1 MIKLKPTFFDALMI
15 SDSERIHSQVIAWIL
30 RINKELLPNNEK
42 SIFLKELFNLK
53 EEVIITNDLEVYTE
67 VRHIDII
74 IRSSSHLF
82 IIENKLKSSEH
93 SFQTSRYS
101 DVIKEKYDLTNTEP
115 VFGFLTLV
123 DDIPSSKEW
132 SPIAYSKLLV
142 SLKQLTSSL
151 KGKEALFAKEYIDT
165 IHNLVFV
172 FSEFSNNP
180 LEFHTVFQDGNKSK
194 HRKDTKY
201 ENLLQDYIR
210 INQLE
215 TIFQKAFFKSIASN
229 IKVPNSQIEING
241 DYVSETRG
249 NALIQIDIAEFQYN
263 SKIFRIGFQLQ
274 GSTFKIN
281 MAHEN
286 YPKSKANVID
296 INLLNEFRNS
306 FHLVRLKGRFNNP
319 KKKSYT
325 SSSWQIDKQV
335 YEIPSSQTAILIN
348 TQIDFIVKT
357 LPGFY
362 NTLGIVIY
370 KLLI

>member
-1 MIKLKPTFFDALMI
+1 MIKLTPTFFDDLMI

-30 RINKELLPNNEK
+30 RIDNGLLPNKQK
-42 SIFLKELFNLK
+42 SIFLKDLFNLK

-74 IRSSSHLF
+74 VKSSSHLF

-93 SFQTSRYS
+93 SLQTTRYS
-101 DVIKEKYDLTNTEP
+101 DVVKKEYDFTNTKP

-132 SPIAYSKLLV
+132 VPIAYSKLLV

-151 KGKEALFAKEYIDT
+151 KGKEAIFAKEYIDT
-165 IHNLVFV
+165 IHKLVFV
-172 FSEFSNNP
+172 FSEFTRNP

-201 ENLLQDYIR
+201 DNPLQEYIR

-229 IKVPNSQIEING
+229 VKVPDSQIEING
-241 DYVSETRG
+241 NYVSETRG
-249 NALIQIDIAEFQYN
+249 NALIQIDIAEFEYN
-263 SKIFRIGFQLQ
+263 KKKFRIGFQLQ
-274 GSTFKIN
+274 GNTFKIN

-296 INLLNEFRNS
+296 VNLLAEFRNS
-306 FHLVRLKGRFNNP
+306 FHLVRLKARFNNP
-319 KKKSYT
+319 KEKSYT
-325 SSSWQIDKQV
+325 SSSWQMDKQV
-335 YEIPSSQTAILIN
+335 YETPSSQTAILIN

-362 NTLGIVIY
+362 NRLGIVIH